1 MYESGTRLPAP
12 CRRSSPACLSQLVLW
27 LGLVMV
33 VQGGALPSF
42 FGGPSSSTSGT
53 DKPGLPPLVWYVQLP
68 HAAVHVYPSYPR
80 RLYPDEA
87 PGVESKLLFKNPQV
101 FDPHFSCVCMCVL
114 CRFAP
119 FYSGGGYCSEAI
131 AFMQAL
137 QQTAPPDTLLAIQ
150 QVKGGHKCI

>member
-87 PGVESKLLFKNPQV
+87 PGVESKLLFENPQV
-101 FDPHFSCVCMCVL
+101 FDPHFSCVCVCVCCAGL
-114 CRFAP
+114 RRSTRVVGTAVRRSPSCRP
-119 FYSGGGYCSEAI
+119 FSRPHP
-131 AFMQAL
+131 
-137 QQTAPPDTLLAIQ
+137 QTHSLPYNR
-150 QVKGGHKCI
+150 